1 MNEAT
6 EVKKMVSLDSLNLE
20 KDCGQGYKFELV
32 DVKGQGSGIF
42 LTVLGQHAEEP
53 KKAIRK
59 RLNAEITQNAMLQKR
74 GKDVPVRMVE
84 DLRDDNLHDAA
95 VYVVAQEGI
104 TEPCTLDNVIKLF
117 RINQEY
123 MRQAIEESQKLENF
137 TLGKQKYYLPMLLMS
152 LN

>member
-6 EVKKMVSLDSLNLE
+6 ENDVVEVKKTVSLASLDLS
-20 KDCGQGYKFELV
+20 KDCEQGYKFELV
-32 DVKGQGSGIF
+32 DVKGQGSGLF
-42 LTVLGQHAEEP
+42 LTVLGQHAEGP
-53 KKAIRK
+53 KRAIRK

-74 GKDVPVRMVE
+74 GKDIPAKMVE

-95 VYVVAQEGI
+95 VYVIAWEGI
-104 TEPCTLDNVIKLF
+104 TEPCTLDNVMKLF

-137 TLGKQKYYLPMLLMS
+137 TRGK
-152 LN
+152 

>member
-1 MNEAT
+1 MNEAIG
-6 EVKKMVSLDSLNLE
+6 VKKMVSLDSLNLE
-20 KDCGQGYKFELV
+20 KDCEQGYEFELV
-32 DVKGQGSGIF
+32 NVTGKGSGIF

-74 GKDVPVRMVE
+74 GKDIPVRMVE

-95 VYVVAQEGI
+95 VYVIGWKGI
-104 TEPCTLDNVIKLF
+104 TEPCNLDNVMKLF

-137 TLGKQKYYLPMLLMS
+137 TRGK
-152 LN
+152 

>member
-1 MNEAT
+1 MSEKT
-6 EVKKMVSLDSLNLE
+6 VSLESLNLT
-20 KDCGQGYKFELV
+20 KDCEQGYEFELV
-32 DVKGQGSGIF
+32 DVKGNGNGIS

-74 GKDVPVRMVE
+74 GKDTPVKTIE

-95 VYVVAQEGI
+95 VYVTGWKGI
-104 TEPCTLDNVIKLF
+104 TEPCTTENVIKLF
-117 RINQEY
+117 TINQEF

-137 TLGKQKYYLPMLLMS
+137 TQSK
-152 LN
+152 